1 MIQFIDNNFITDHD
15 HQYTPSFLP
24 FQFSAMLP
32 SPSLMPASVNISAI
46 QFPIGLPGCTC
57 SCTCGNSLV
66 ELQLRQQYQTSMI
79 ADATTP
85 NDQVEIIQVNAVNSS
100 ISTPT
105 KKRKRNKSK
114 NNAVTPLLSQTIP
127 ANTITHL
134 ETLDDLINC
143 NTPHHVTSIKL
154 CDIPTLP
161 KYIGHLSQFINA
173 TRVIINSCRINDT
186 RFTTN
191 MHHLEYLDASCNYI
205 KEVQS
210 FASNPKLSHL
220 DLRCN
225 CITTLPSLKPNLALA
240 HINVSVNDLT
250 NMPQLNH
257 LNNLNYLNVFD
268 NDLAVLP
275 CMDQLKQ
282 LTKLYIGKNIRI
294 KSLQPIYSLIDTL
307 EFLNYQGITA
317 LDYSNQ
323 QLKMFLSCIIKKR
336 QVH

>member
-1 MIQFIDNNFITDHD
+1 
-15 HQYTPSFLP
+15 
-24 FQFSAMLP
+24 MLP
-32 SPSLMPASVNISAI
+32 SPSLTSAPVNISAI

-57 SCTCGNSLV
+57 SCTCGKSSV
-66 ELQLRQQYQTSMI
+66 ELQLRQQYETSSP
-79 ADATTP
+79 DTNPNATTA
-85 NDQVEIIQVNAVNSS
+85 NTQVETSNA

-114 NNAVTPLLSQTIP
+114 KEAVTPLLSQTIP
-127 ANTITHL
+127 ANAITHI

-143 NTPHHVTSIKL
+143 NTPHHVASIKL
-154 CDIPTLP
+154 CDVPTLP

-191 MHHLEYLDASCNYI
+191 MHNLEYLDASCNYI

-225 CITTLPSLKPNLALA
+225 CITTLPSLKPNFALT
-240 HINVSVNDLT
+240 HINVSVNSLT
-250 NMPQLNH
+250 NMPHLNH
-257 LNNLNYLNVFD
+257 LINLNYLNVFD

-294 KSLQPIYSLIDTL
+294 KSLHPIYSLIDTL
-307 EFLNYQGITA
+307 EFLNYQGVTA